1 MADINPKDIGSADE
15 LKRSFERLGQPIN
28 QIINSIG
35 NMFDEAEKIGMKINI
50 GQLERDLKIPVA
62 ATVSTTGKGVDVL
75 RGKIEAYVG
84 TKK

>member
-1 MADINPKDIGSADE
+1 
-15 LKRSFERLGQPIN
+15 
-28 QIINSIG
+28 
-35 NMFDEAEKIGMKINI
+35 MFDEAQKIGMKINV
-50 GQLERDLKIPVA
+50 GRLERGLKIPVA